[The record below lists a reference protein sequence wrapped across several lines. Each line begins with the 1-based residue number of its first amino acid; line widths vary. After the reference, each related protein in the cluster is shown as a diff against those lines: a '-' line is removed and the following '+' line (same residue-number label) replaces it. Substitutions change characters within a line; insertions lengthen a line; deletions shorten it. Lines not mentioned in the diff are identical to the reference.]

1 MSGYVS
7 GSLWGL
13 ILGGVGLGLASQV
26 GDLPAGNAPPE
37 TPQVA
42 APQAVAETSIAVVEV
57 PEPAPEEPV
66 AAVETPQVEQ
76 PEVDVAAPL
85 TETTP
90 PAPPAAPA
98 VTTELVVPTPSED
111 PDITR
116 EPEPPQLP
124 RDVVTAPVAPAPEG
138 NVVIA
143 TQPPAP
149 EIETEA
155 AEEEPAAVAV
165 APDMPAVPSETIAE
179 TAPAEPE
186 DQPAPSSDVATAPA
200 APTNPSVPSTD
211 VATAPTQ
218 PEVSSAPSSDVADA
232 PAATE
237 SIVPVPE
244 STIPETVVAEPVV
257 PEEDSTPAVSQPAEA
272 PPVAIVAIPPVEEV
286 PQPAPE
292 IIAVQDTTETP
303 LPQVNSGVRVNR
315 PGAEPSETA
324 GQEAEVVVDDGALDD
339 LPALER
345 YATVFEAT
353 PDVPLMSILLV
364 DGGQGNGAAQIAA
377 LPFPASVVVDALA
390 DDATTRMQSYRDA
403 GVEVVM
409 QTSLPSGAVP
419 TDVEVAFEAAF
430 DILPETV
437 ALFSGADGL
446 LQSNRAVTTQ
456 VIEVLQSEGRGLIVV
471 ERGLSNAIRGAEQ
484 VGLPAAPVLRAL
496 DAEGAPAI
504 GRALDQA
511 AFRARQA
518 GNGIILANLTD
529 DTIAAL
535 ASWGAENDG
544 AQISLAPVSA
554 ILQGSVA
561 AE

>member
-13 ILGGVGLGLASQV
+13 ILGGVGLGFASQV
-26 GDLPAGNAPPE
+26 ANLPAGNAPPE

-42 APQAVAETSIAVVEV
+42 APQTVAETSIAVVEA

-66 AAVETPQVEQ
+66 VAVETPQVEQ

-124 RDVVTAPVAPAPEG
+124 RDVVTAPVAPAPEA

-149 EIETEA
+149 EVETET
-155 AEEEPAAVAV
+155 AEEEPSVVAV
-165 APDMPAVPSETIAE
+165 EPEEPVVPTETVAEAV
-179 TAPAEPE
+179 PAEPE
-186 DQPAPSSDVATAPA
+186 DQPVPSSDVATAPIQPEEPPA
-200 APTNPSVPSTD
+200 PSTD
-211 VATAPTQ
+211 VADAPT
-218 PEVSSAPSSDVADA
+218 
-232 PAATE
+232 ATE

-244 STIPETVVAEPVV
+244 TTVPETVVAEPVV
-257 PEEDSTPAVSQPAEA
+257 PEEDSAPAVPQPAEV
-272 PPVAIVAIPPVEEV
+272 PPVAIVAIPPVEEA

-303 LPQVNSGVRVNR
+303 LPQVNTGVRVNR

-324 GQEAEVVVDDGALDD
+324 GQEAEVVVDDSGLDD

-353 PDVPLMSILLV
+353 PDVPLMSILLI
-364 DGGQGNGAAQIAA
+364 DEGQGDGAAQIAA
-377 LPFPASVVVDALA
+377 LPFPATVVVDALA
-390 DDATTRMQSYRDA
+390 DDATARMQAYRDA

-409 QTSLPSGAVP
+409 QTSLPAGAVP

-437 ALFSGADGL
+437 ALFSGANGL

-518 GNGIILANLTD
+518 GNGIILAELTD

-544 AQISLAPVSA
+544 AQIALAPVSA